1 MISSDLSPHPFSPGG
16 SRPRSAT
23 TNEIPVPTPMT
34 SISATPTITAIPPSP
49 ATFTNGD
56 FALQP
61 LSPLNLAVLTEEP
74 QPGSGAGKLLT
85 EELERILSGF
95 AHILDVVGHGLNVLE
110 TQTRPLNSG
119 IHNGNGDFDF
129 GSLREK
135 NENSRE
141 RMDSLT
147 SSSTTETGPTFRR

>member
-23 TNEIPVPTPMT
+23 TNEIPMT
-34 SISATPTITAIPPSP
+34 SVSATPIITAIPPSP
-49 ATFTNGD
+49 ATFMNGD

-95 AHILDVVGHGLNVLE
+95 AHILDVVGNGLTVLE
-110 TQTRPLNSG
+110 TQTLPLHNEN
-119 IHNGNGDFDF
+119 HNGNGEFDF

-135 NENSRE
+135 NENTRE

-147 SSSTTETGPTFRR
+147 SSSATETGITFRR